1 MLLHKWNQRDFLG
14 KCLHLGY
21 EKSDYVA
28 NEYTYGRGI
37 YKALK
42 KVKKKLMV

>member
-21 EKSDYVA
+21 EKSDYVVPI
-28 NEYTYGRGI
+28 NILTVVVYT
-37 YKALK
+37 
-42 KVKKKLMV
+42 KLLRK